1 MTVKDTELSER
12 IDQELRLYV
21 NRRRHAEKME
31 DVAKAARK
39 EADEQR
45 DRLWEILEAAGIK
58 TINHELGRMTRTV
71 QQRAIVTD
79 DDSLSHFLSEE
90 GIYDAMTKRAWRQAN
105 LNELV
110 KESLEQGTQ
119 LPEGLDALTVKG
131 IRFTPSK

>member
-1 MTVKDTELSER
+1 MDLSQKL
-12 IDQELRLYV
+12 DDELRTYV
-21 NRRRHAEKME
+21 ERRRLAEEIEEK
-31 DVAKAARK
+31 AKQARRA
-39 EADEQR
+39 ADEQR
-45 DRLWEILEAAGIK
+45 DRLWDIMEAAGVK

-110 KESLEQGTQ
+110 RDAIESGEQ
-119 LPEGLDALTVKG
+119 LPAGLDAIAIKG
-131 IRFTPSK
+131 IRYTATKG